1 MEIYLYARKISFY
14 SRVSRKILKNQLRN
28 ILIFKVINMVDFQIK
43 NLQRIFVCLK
53 LKLFQ

>member
-28 ILIFKVINMVDFQIK
+28 ILIFKVINIVDFQIK